1 VALLE
6 QIKHIKN
13 ILSNTSGV
21 SIAITGDNKRFL
33 KHTIKNIIYE
43 ITLNEIDKYL
53 FIDTDDNP
61 NIKIDDIRNIQEF
74 LSFRPDKGAKFAVIF
89 DAEKLLPEAENA
101 LLKTLEEPPNY
112 AVILLVTTNWNALFT
127 TIKSRV
133 FRYNLNTPKDIFK
146 NVDDFFLKK
155 LIWTFPDKVDEIKNK
170 DFEIISLNKLAKE
183 SDQLNIFYTLYH
195 LIKESIGDL
204 KKINDLAKSFSKIKN
219 FDFLRT
225 VAQVSVWIA
234 EELTH
239 SRIVEYKSIK
249 EIEQILSSKIS
260 NFNYELTYYF
270 ILISLNDSIRK
281 YEH

>member
-1 VALLE
+1 ME

-13 ILSNTSGV
+13 ILSNSSGI

-33 KHTIKNIIYE
+33 KNTIQNLIYE
-43 ITLNEIDKYL
+43 IASYEIDKYL
-53 FIDTDDNP
+53 FIDTDQSP

-74 LSFRPDKGAKFAVIF
+74 LSFRPEKGTKFAVLF
-89 DAEKLLPEAENA
+89 SAEKLLPEAENA

-112 AVILLVTTNWNALFT
+112 AVIVLVTTNWNALFS

-133 FRYNLNTPKDIFK
+133 FRYNLNTPQDIFK

-155 LIWTFPDKVDEIKNK
+155 LIWTFPDKADEIKNK
-170 DFEIISLNKLAKE
+170 DFEILSLNKLSKE
-183 SDQLNIFYTLYH
+183 NDQFNIFYTLYTS
-195 LIKESIGDL
+195 IKESIGDL
-204 KKINDLAKSFSKIKN
+204 KKINNLAKSFSKIKS
-219 FDFLRT
+219 FDFLKT
-225 VAQVSVWIA
+225 VAKVSVWIA
-234 EELTH
+234 EEYSH
-239 SRIVEYKSIK
+239 SKSIDYYFIK

-281 YEH
+281 NGH